1 MVPMRTFEIA
11 GRTVARVGLGTNRL
25 TDTIPNRDFLRDAVE
40 AGLGFIDTAHLYTDG
55 SSEAAIGA
63 ALAPFP
69 EEIVVAT
76 KGGYRS
82 NAPERVRA
90 EIESSLER
98 LRAETI
104 DLWYLHRVSD
114 DAPLEATMELVAG
127 YVEEGRIAHVGL
139 SEVGVEEI
147 EAARKIA
154 PIAAVQ
160 NEYGLGE
167 RKHDEVIDHCET
179 HGIVFVP
186 FFPLAGGE
194 TDDLTEI
201 AGRHD
206 ATASQIRLAWLLH
219 RSPIVAPIPGTL
231 SLAHLRDNLAAT
243 EIELSPEEIEALG
256 AR

>member
-25 TDTIPNRDFLRDAVE
+25 TDTILNHDLLRDAVE
-40 AGLGFIDTAHLYTDG
+40 DGLGFVDTAHLYSDG

-76 KGGYRS
+76 KGGYRT
-82 NAPERVRA
+82 NAPDRLRE
-90 EIESSLER
+90 EIEGSLER
-98 LRAETI
+98 LRTATI
-104 DLWYLHRVSD
+104 DLWYLHRVQD

-127 YVEEGRIAHVGL
+127 YVEQGRIAHVGL

-147 EAARKIA
+147 ETARKVV

-160 NEYGLGE
+160 NQYGLGE
-167 RKHDEVIDHCET
+167 RKHEEVIDYCET

-194 TDDLTEI
+194 TGELTEI
-201 AGRHD
+201 AERKD
-206 ATASQIRLAWLLH
+206 ATPTQIRLAWLLH

-231 SLAHLRDNLAAT
+231 SIEHLRENLAAT

-256 AR
+256 G

>member
-25 TDTIPNRDFLRDAVE
+25 TDTGPNREFLRDAID

-69 EEIVVAT
+69 KEIAVAT
-76 KGGYRS
+76 KGGYRT
-82 NAPERVRA
+82 NAPDRLRE
-90 EIESSLER
+90 EIEQSLEH
-98 LRAETI
+98 LRTATI
-104 DLWYLHRVSD
+104 DLWYLHRVQD

-127 YVEEGRIAHVGL
+127 YVEEGRIAHIGL

-147 EAARKIA
+147 ETARKIV

-167 RKHDEVIDHCET
+167 RKHDEVVDHCEA

-194 TDDLTEI
+194 TEELTAI
-201 AGRHD
+201 AERHH
-206 ATASQIRLAWLLH
+206 ATPSQIRLAWLLH

-231 SLAHLRDNLAAT
+231 SLEHLRDNLAAT
-243 EIELSPEEIEALG
+243 EIELSADEIESLG
-256 AR
+256 GV